1 MIVKKILGKL
11 RKTILQNV
19 RETVLAK
26 KYYKIIKDL
35 KIKKKVKI
43 LDYGSGFEPEIILNL
58 YKILTKNGFNPEI
71 ICCDFYNLKQLSKL
85 NNNKKK
91 IKFIN
96 LKNLK
101 NIRKFDISIIS
112 DVLHHVDIEKK
123 EIDIIF
129 NKLKK
134 NSKFII
140 LKDQFETGF
149 ISRSILRIM
158 DFIGNYYNDVEIPK
172 KYFTKHGL
180 EKKLKI
186 LKIKIYKKFTSVSI
200 YPKYFLF
207 FSNPKLQ
214 FIYILSK

>member
-1 MIVKKILGKL
+1 M
-11 RKTILQNV
+11 N
-19 RETVLAK
+19 
-26 KYYKIIKDL
+26 
-35 KIKKKVKI
+35 
-43 LDYGSGFEPEIILNL
+43 
-58 YKILTKNGFNPEI
+58 
-71 ICCDFYNLKQLSKL
+71 KL
-85 NNNKKK
+85 NNNNKK

-96 LKNLK
+96 LNNLK
-101 NIRKFDISIIS
+101 NIKKFDISIIS

-129 NKLKK
+129 KKLKK
-134 NSKFII
+134 NSRFII

-149 ISRSILRIM
+149 FSRSILRIM

-172 KYFTKHGL
+172 KYFTKQGL

-186 LKIKIYKKFTSVSI
+186 LKIKIHKKFTSVSI